1 MINSEMTIQGQKAR
15 RFIIKFAWLMAGGMF
30 IDGFV
35 LGYIGALM
43 PSITADLQLS
53 TTWQGLIGAASLIGI
68 FFGSPIGG
76 YLADRFG
83 RKPMFTF
90 DLFIFLVC
98 SIGQFFTSDPYTLF
112 IIRLF
117 MGIAIGIEYAVGWPM
132 LAEFAPARIRGKLLA
147 LTETSW
153 FVGYLASYTISFIMI
168 EQHIGNWNIILGLSA
183 IPSLIVLVLRLG
195 MPESPRWLMSKGRK
209 AEATKIAQEYLSE
222 EDQQDVLNQRHEN
235 IGKTSG
241 FSDLFKAKNI
251 KGTILLSMYFFGMAV
266 PYYALGTFIPMVLEK
281 LGMHNGIAGGLFLN
295 TFAVFG
301 TIAAVI
307 LIERISRRNV
317 ALMPFVLSTIALVVV
332 ALSEDSPTLII
343 IGFLVYAFVSAAAAA
358 VLSVIPGEVL
368 RPEVSGIGTG
378 FATAFSRVGAAI
390 GVFWMP
396 QLIAEHGAITAVWLA
411 AGICLITT
419 VVTYL
424 FMPETK
430 GKTMSEIF
438 H

>member
-368 RPEVSGIGTG
+368 RPEVSGLGTG

>member
-1 MINSEMTIQGQKAR
+1 MTIQGQKAR

-368 RPEVSGIGTG
+368 RPEVSGLGTG